1 MREDD
6 HIEATLHLQN
16 SDIVFLEMKFAIFYL
31 VDKKVILVEARKQAF
46 INRMLVKH
54 YLNLWERLIS
64 ENYSLVDN
72 RKNDFTYDADEIFE
86 EFNSRER
93 LKKIAIV
100 VQQNQPEDLCEREQ
114 RLCKKDFAVFADV
127 DKAIRWAK
135 ENL

>member
-1 MREDD
+1 MREDE

-72 RKNDFTYDADEIFE
+72 RKNDFTYDADEIFD

-127 DKAIRWAK
+127 DKAISWAK